1 MTSLT
6 LSGRIK
12 RIRYRNDDNSY
23 TIASLITDDTG
34 VTITVVG
41 TLAGIDL
48 EDRLRVTGSWEK
60 HPRFGDQFRITE
72 YDLIFP
78 ETGEEIRTYLKRL
91 GVKNLSGAKIRT
103 LVERFGSDTLTV
115 IETAP
120 EKITGLKG
128 FGKKTL
134 ANLREALTRQ
144 MEVKRLLTFLK
155 EHGIPVAHC
164 AQIHK
169 HYGTHATDRISAN
182 PFDLLSAISG
192 MDFNTVDHAALS
204 LGIAADD
211 PRRIRA
217 CILFVLSQFA
227 SEGHV
232 FAPAGSLITRCME
245 QHHMDHEP
253 LTEAL
258 KELETH
264 GHIVTETLERDS
276 EAVHAVYPAELF
288 RAEQGIAQRLA
299 MMLSM
304 PEAPLAVSR
313 DEILETI
320 LARLA
325 IKLSDE
331 QLVALE
337 EILCHRVAVITGG
350 PGTGKT
356 TLVRSI
362 AALCDHLHLETV
374 MAAPTGRAARRMT
387 EVTHKKAA
395 TLHKLLKVDFQTGEF
410 EHNRDKPLE
419 GDVFIIDEV
428 SMVDTLLMH
437 HFLDAV
443 PATATVVFVGDIF
456 QLPSVG
462 PGNVL
467 ADLIASERLKTY
479 ALTRIFRQAQE
490 SPIIMNAHRVRKGE
504 FFDLRP
510 KKEEGE
516 GPLEFYFIETGDPV
530 KVMERVVELCANR
543 IPATYGYTPLEEIQV
558 LTPMHKGDVGTIS
571 LNLALQKAL
580 NPTGDA
586 IESLGRTF
594 RKGDKVM
601 HLKNNYEKDVFNG
614 DIGIIHGVDKTKKT
628 LEVNYEGR
636 KVAYETEELDELTL
650 AYAISVH
657 KSQGSEYPAVVVP
670 VTTQHYPLLQRNLLY
685 TAMTRGK
692 ELVILVG
699 TRRAVEIAL
708 ANNRPNRRCSHLAQR
723 LAPKVG
729 AP

>member
-1 MTSLT
+1 MNTIT

-12 RIRYRNDDNSY
+12 RIRYRNEDNSY
-23 TIASLITDDTG
+23 TIADLVTDDTG

-48 EDRLRVTGSWEK
+48 EDRLRLSGTWEK
-60 HPRFGDQFRITE
+60 HQRFGDQFRISE
-72 YDLIFP
+72 YELIFP
-78 ETGEEIRTYLKRL
+78 ETGEEIKTYLKRL
-91 GVKNLSGAKIRT
+91 GVKGLSTPKIRT
-103 LVERFGSDTLTV
+103 LVERFGAETLSV
-115 IETAP
+115 IETCP

-128 FGKKTL
+128 FGKKTMES
-134 ANLREALTRQ
+134 LREALTRQ
-144 MEVKRLLTFLK
+144 MEVKRLIAFLK
-155 EHGIPVAHC
+155 EHGIPVSQC
-164 AQIHK
+164 APIHK
-169 HYGTHATDRISAN
+169 RYGAKATECIKDN
-182 PFDLLSAISG
+182 PFTILFDING

-204 LGIAADD
+204 LGIAEDD
-211 PRRIRA
+211 PRRVRA
-217 CILFVLSQFA
+217 CLLFVLEQFT
-227 SEGHV
+227 SDGHV

-245 QHHMDHEP
+245 QHHMEHEP
-253 LTEAL
+253 LTAAL
-258 KELETH
+258 EELKAKGRVVSEP
-264 GHIVTETLERDS
+264 LERNG
-276 EAVHAVYPAELF
+276 EAIQAVYPKELF
-288 RAEQGIAQRLA
+288 RAEEGIARRLA

-304 PEAPLAVSR
+304 PEEAPAITR
-313 DEILETI
+313 EEILETV
-320 LARLA
+320 LSRLA

-331 QLVALE
+331 QLETLE

-362 AALCDHLHLETV
+362 AALCDHLNHETV
-374 MAAPTGRAARRMT
+374 MAAPTGRAARRIT
-387 EVTHKKAA
+387 EVTDKKAS
-395 TLHKLLKVDFQTGEF
+395 TLHKLLKYGYATGAF
-410 EHNRDKPLE
+410 EHNRDKPLS

-437 HFLDAV
+437 RFLDAV
-443 PATATVVFVGDIF
+443 PVEATVVFVGDIF

-467 ADLIASERLKTY
+467 SDLIASDRLKTY

-490 SPIIMNAHRVRKGE
+490 SPIVMNAHKVRTGE
-504 FFDLRP
+504 FPDAHP
-510 KKEEGE
+510 EEGK
-516 GPLEFYFIETGDPV
+516 GPSEFYFIETGDPV
-530 KVMERVVELCANR
+530 KVMQRVVELCAKR

-571 LNLALQKAL
+571 LNVALQEAL
-580 NPTGDA
+580 NETGDA
-586 IESLGRTF
+586 LQSLGRTF
-594 RKGDKVM
+594 REGDKVM
-601 HLKNNYEKDVFNG
+601 HLKNNYEKEVFNG
-614 DIGIIHGVDKTKKT
+614 DIGIICEVNKKEKT
-628 LEVNYEGR
+628 LKVNYEGR

-692 ELVILVG
+692 ELVILIG

-708 ANNRPNRRCSHLAQR
+708 SNNRPNMRCSHLDRR
-723 LAPKVG
+723 LAG
-729 AP
+729 MA

>member
-1 MTSLT
+1 MNTIT

-12 RIRYRNDDNSY
+12 RIRYRNEENSY
-23 TIASLITDDTG
+23 TIADLITDDTG

-48 EDRLRVTGSWEK
+48 EDRLRLSGTWEK
-60 HPRFGDQFRITE
+60 HQRFGDQFRITE
-72 YDLIFP
+72 YELIFP

-91 GVKNLSGAKIRT
+91 GVKGLSSPKIRT
-103 LVERFGSDTLTV
+103 LVERFGSDTLSV
-115 IETAP
+115 IETCP

-128 FGKKTL
+128 FGKKTME
-134 ANLREALTRQ
+134 NLREALTRQ
-144 MEVKRLLTFLK
+144 MEVKRLIAFLK
-155 EHGIPVAHC
+155 EHGIPVSHC
-164 AQIHK
+164 APIHK
-169 HYGTHATDRISAN
+169 HYGTKATECISSN
-182 PFDLLSAISG
+182 PFTLLFDING

-204 LGIAADD
+204 LGIAEDD
-211 PRRIRA
+211 PRRVRA
-217 CILFVLSQFA
+217 CLLFVLEQFA
-227 SEGHV
+227 SDGHV

-245 QHHMDHEP
+245 QHHMEHEP
-253 LTEAL
+253 LASAL
-258 KELETH
+258 EELKAK
-264 GHIVTETLERDS
+264 GRVVSETLERDG
-276 EAVHAVYPAELF
+276 ETVQAVYPTELF
-288 RAEQGIAQRLA
+288 RAEEGIARRLA

-304 PEAPLAVSR
+304 PEEAPDITR
-313 DEILETI
+313 EEILETV

-331 QLVALE
+331 QLVTLE

-362 AALCDHLHLETV
+362 AALCDHLNHETV
-374 MAAPTGRAARRMT
+374 MAAPTGRAARRIT
-387 EVTHKKAA
+387 EVTDKKAS
-395 TLHKLLKVDFQTGEF
+395 TLHKLLKFDFNSGAF
-410 EHNRDKPLE
+410 EHNRDKPLS

-437 HFLDAV
+437 RFLDAV
-443 PATATVVFVGDIF
+443 PVEATVVFVGDIF

-467 ADLIASERLKTY
+467 SDLIGSGCLKTY

-490 SPIIMNAHRVRKGE
+490 SPIVMNAHRVRTGE
-504 FFDLRP
+504 FPDLHP
-510 KKEEGE
+510 EEKE
-516 GPLEFYFIETGDPV
+516 GPSEFYFIETGDPV
-530 KVMERVVELCANR
+530 KVMQRVVELCATR

-571 LNLALQKAL
+571 LNVALQQAL
-580 NPTGDA
+580 NEKGDA
-586 IESLGRTF
+586 LQSLGRTF
-594 RKGDKVM
+594 REGDKVM
-601 HLKNNYEKDVFNG
+601 HLKNNYEKEVFNG
-614 DIGIIHGVDKTKKT
+614 DIGIISKVDKKEKT
-628 LEVNYEGR
+628 LSVNYEGR

-692 ELVILVG
+692 ELVILIG

-708 ANNRPNRRCSHLAQR
+708 SNNRPNMRCSHLDRR
-723 LAPKVG
+723 LAEM
-729 AP
+729 A

>member
-1 MTSLT
+1 MNSLT

-12 RIRYRNDDNSY
+12 RIRYRNDENSY
-23 TIASLITDDTG
+23 TIADLITDDTG

-48 EDRLRVTGSWEK
+48 EDRLRLTGTWEK
-60 HPRFGDQFRITE
+60 HLRFGDQFRITE
-72 YDLIFP
+72 YEMIFP

-91 GVKNLSGAKIRT
+91 GVKSLSNAKIRT
-103 LVERFGSDTLTV
+103 LVERFGSDTLEV
-115 IETAP
+115 IETTP
-120 EKITGLKG
+120 EKVTGLKG
-128 FGKKTL
+128 FGKKTIE
-134 ANLREALTRQ
+134 NLREALTRQ
-144 MEVKRLLTFLK
+144 MEVKRLILFLK
-155 EHGIPVAHC
+155 EHGIPVVHC
-164 AQIHK
+164 AQIIK
-169 HYGTHATDRISAN
+169 QYGAKATDRISAN
-182 PFDLLSAISG
+182 PFDLLFDITG
-192 MDFNTVDHAALS
+192 IDFTTVDHAAQT
-204 LGIAADD
+204 LGIAEEA
-211 PRRIRA
+211 PRRVRA
-217 CILFVLSQFA
+217 CLLFVLGQFA
-227 SEGHV
+227 SDGHV

-245 QHHMDHEP
+245 QHHMEHEP

-258 KELETH
+258 DELQRQ
-264 GHIVTETLERDS
+264 GHIVSETIDRES
-276 EAVHAVYPAELF
+276 ETIHAVYPKELF
-288 RAEQGIAQRLA
+288 QAEQGIARRLA
-299 MMLSM
+299 MMLSL
-304 PEAPLAVSR
+304 PEEGPVISR
-313 DEILETI
+313 EEILETI
-320 LARLA
+320 LTRLA
-325 IKLSDE
+325 IKLSEE
-331 QLVALE
+331 QLLALE

-362 AALCDHLHLETV
+362 AALCDHLHHETV
-374 MAAPTGRAARRMT
+374 MAAPTGRAARRIT
-387 EVTHKKAA
+387 EVTEKKAS
-395 TLHKLLKVDFQTGEF
+395 TLHKLLKYDFKTGAF
-410 EHNRDKPLE
+410 EHNRDKPLS

-437 HFLDAV
+437 RFLDAV
-443 PATATVVFVGDIF
+443 PVTAIVVFVGDIF

-467 ADLIASERLKTY
+467 SDLIASGCLKTY

-504 FFDLRP
+504 FPDLHQEG
-510 KKEEGE
+510 EEG
-516 GPLEFYFIETGDPV
+516 PSEFYFIETADPV
-530 KVMERVVELCANR
+530 KVMQRVVELCAKR
-543 IPATYGYTPLEEIQV
+543 IPATYGFTPLEDIQV

-580 NPTGDA
+580 NDTGDA
-586 IESLGRTF
+586 LQSLGRTF

-601 HLKNNYEKDVFNG
+601 HLKNNYEKEVFNG
-614 DIGIIHGVDKTKKT
+614 DIGIISEVDKKEKT

-636 KVAYETEELDELTL
+636 KVAYETESLDELTL

-692 ELVILVG
+692 ELVILIG

-708 ANNRPNRRCSHLAQR
+708 SNNRPNLRRSHLAQR
-723 LAPKVG
+723 LAETQQG
-729 AP
+729 S

>member
-1 MTSLT
+1 MTTLT

-23 TIASLITDDTG
+23 TIAELVTDDTG
-34 VTITVVG
+34 VTIIVVG
-41 TLAGIDL
+41 ILAGIGL
-48 EDRLRVTGSWEK
+48 EDRLRLTGSWEK
-60 HPRFGDQFRITE
+60 HTRFGDQFRITE
-72 YDLIFP
+72 YDMIFP

-91 GVKNLSGAKIRT
+91 GVKSLSNAKIRT
-103 LVERFGSDTLTV
+103 LVERFGSETLEV
-115 IETAP
+115 IETTP
-120 EKITGLKG
+120 EKVTGLKG
-128 FGKKTL
+128 FGKVTVE
-134 ANLREALTRQ
+134 NLREALTRQ
-144 MEVKRLLTFLK
+144 MEVKRLISFLK
-155 EHGIPVAHC
+155 EHGIPVVHC

-169 HYGTHATDRISAN
+169 CYGTKAAERISGN
-182 PFDLLSAISG
+182 PFDLLKDVPTI
-192 MDFNTVDHAALS
+192 DFSTVDQAAS
-204 LGIAADD
+204 ALGIAEDD
-211 PRRIRA
+211 PRRLRA
-217 CILFVLSQFA
+217 CLLFALGQFA

-232 FAPAGSLITRCME
+232 FAPRGDLLSRCME
-245 QHHMDHEP
+245 KHHIEHEP
-253 LTEAL
+253 LSEAL
-258 KELETH
+258 SELKTQGHISAETLTKEGETIHAIYPKELF
-264 GHIVTETLERDS
+264 L
-276 EAVHAVYPAELF
+276 
-288 RAEQGIAQRLA
+288 AEQGIARRLA

-304 PEAPLAVSR
+304 PEEAPPVSR
-313 DEILETI
+313 DEILETV
-320 LARLA
+320 LTKLA
-325 IKLSDE
+325 IKPSEE
-331 QLVALE
+331 QLVTLE

-362 AALCDHLHLETV
+362 AALCDHLRHETV
-374 MAAPTGRAARRMT
+374 MAAPTGRAARRIT
-387 EVTHKKAA
+387 EVTGKKAS
-395 TLHKLLKVDFQTGEF
+395 TIHKLLKFDFKTGAF

-437 HFLDAV
+437 RFLDAV
-443 PATATVVFVGDIF
+443 PVDATVVFVGDIF

-467 ADLIASERLKTY
+467 SDLIDSGRLKTY

-504 FFDLRP
+504 FPDFEA
-510 KKEEGE
+510 KKESG
-516 GPLEFYFIETGDPV
+516 LSEFYFIETGDPV
-530 KVMERVVELCANR
+530 KVMERVVELCTNR
-543 IPATYGYTPLEEIQV
+543 IPTTWDYNPLEDIQV

-571 LNLALQKAL
+571 LNNALQKAL
-580 NPTGDA
+580 NAKGDA

-614 DIGIIHGVDKTKKT
+614 DIGIISDVDKKEKT
-628 LEVNYEGR
+628 LEVDYEGR

-670 VTTQHYPLLQRNLLY
+670 VTTQHYALLQRNLLY

-692 ELVILVG
+692 ELVILIG
-699 TRRAVEIAL
+699 TRRAMEIAL
-708 ANNRPNRRCSHLAQR
+708 ANNRPKLRLSYLDQR
-723 LAPKVG
+723 LAETP
-729 AP
+729 

>member
-1 MTSLT
+1 MNTIT

-12 RIRYRNDDNSY
+12 RIRYRNEDNSY
-23 TIASLITDDTG
+23 TIADLVTDDTG

-48 EDRLRVTGSWEK
+48 EDRLRLSGTWEK
-60 HPRFGDQFRITE
+60 HQRFGDQFRISE
-72 YDLIFP
+72 YELIFP
-78 ETGEEIRTYLKRL
+78 ETGEEIKTYLKRL
-91 GVKNLSGAKIRT
+91 GVKGLSTPKIRT
-103 LVERFGSDTLTV
+103 LVERFGAETLSV
-115 IETAP
+115 IETCP

-128 FGKKTL
+128 FGKKTMES
-134 ANLREALTRQ
+134 LREALTRQ
-144 MEVKRLLTFLK
+144 MEVKRLIAFLK
-155 EHGIPVAHC
+155 EHGIPVSQC
-164 AQIHK
+164 APIHK
-169 HYGTHATDRISAN
+169 RYGAKATECITDN
-182 PFDLLSAISG
+182 PFTLLFDING

-204 LGIAADD
+204 LGIAEDD
-211 PRRIRA
+211 PRRVRA
-217 CILFVLSQFA
+217 CLLFVLEQFT
-227 SEGHV
+227 SDGHV

-245 QHHMDHEP
+245 QHHMEHEP
-253 LTEAL
+253 LTAAL
-258 KELETH
+258 EELKAKGRVISEP
-264 GHIVTETLERDS
+264 LERNG
-276 EAVHAVYPAELF
+276 EAIQAVYPKELF
-288 RAEQGIAQRLA
+288 RAEEGIARRLA

-304 PEAPLAVSR
+304 PEEAPAITR
-313 DEILETI
+313 EEILETV
-320 LARLA
+320 LSRLA

-331 QLVALE
+331 QLETLE

-362 AALCDHLHLETV
+362 AALCDHLNHETV
-374 MAAPTGRAARRMT
+374 MAAPTGRAARRIT
-387 EVTHKKAA
+387 EVTDKKAS
-395 TLHKLLKVDFQTGEF
+395 TLHKLLKYDYATGAF
-410 EHNRDKPLE
+410 EHNRDKPLS

-437 HFLDAV
+437 RFLDAV
-443 PATATVVFVGDIF
+443 PVEATVVFVGDIF

-467 ADLIASERLKTY
+467 SDLIASDRLKTY

-490 SPIIMNAHRVRKGE
+490 SPIVMNAHKVRTGE
-504 FFDLRP
+504 FPDANP
-510 KKEEGE
+510 EEGK
-516 GPLEFYFIETGDPV
+516 GPSEFYFIETGDPV
-530 KVMERVVELCANR
+530 KVMQRVVELCAKR

-571 LNLALQKAL
+571 LNVALQEAL
-580 NPTGDA
+580 NETGDA
-586 IESLGRTF
+586 LQSLGRTF
-594 RKGDKVM
+594 REGDKVM
-601 HLKNNYEKDVFNG
+601 HLKNNYEKEVFNG
-614 DIGIIHGVDKTKKT
+614 DIGIICEVNKKEKT
-628 LEVNYEGR
+628 LKVNYEGR

-692 ELVILVG
+692 ELVILIG

-708 ANNRPNRRCSHLAQR
+708 SNNRPNMRCSHLDRR
-723 LAPKVG
+723 LAG
-729 AP
+729 MS

>member
-1 MTSLT
+1 MNAIT

-12 RIRYRNDDNSY
+12 RIRYRNDENSY
-23 TIASLITDDTG
+23 TIADLITDDTG

-48 EDRLRVTGSWEK
+48 EDRLRLTGTWEK
-60 HPRFGDQFRITE
+60 HQRFGDQFHLTE
-72 YDLIFP
+72 YELILP

-91 GVKNLSGAKIRT
+91 GVKSLSGAKIRT
-103 LVERFGSDTLTV
+103 LVERFGTDTLEV

-120 EKITGLKG
+120 EKVTGLKG
-128 FGKKTL
+128 FGKKTIE
-134 ANLREALTRQ
+134 NLREALTRQ
-144 MEVKRLLTFLK
+144 LEVKRLITFLK
-155 EHGIPVAHC
+155 EHGIPLAHC

-169 HYGTHATDRISAN
+169 RYGSKATDCISEN
-182 PFDLLSAISG
+182 PFNLLFDING
-192 MDFNTVDHAALS
+192 MDFNTVDHAALA
-204 LGIAADD
+204 LGINEDD
-211 PRRIRA
+211 PRRVRA
-217 CILFVLSQFA
+217 CILFVLGQFA
-227 SEGHV
+227 SDGHV

-245 QHHMDHEP
+245 QHHLEHEP
-253 LTEAL
+253 LSTAL
-258 KELETH
+258 DELKDQGHVVSESLEKNGET
-264 GHIVTETLERDS
+264 I
-276 EAVHAVYPAELF
+276 HAVYPKELF
-288 RAEQGIAQRLA
+288 EAEQGIARRLA

-304 PEAPLAVSR
+304 PENTPKVSR
-313 DEILETI
+313 NEILETV

-325 IKLSDE
+325 IKLSEE
-331 QLVALE
+331 QLITLE

-362 AALCDHLHLETV
+362 AALCDHLHHETV
-374 MAAPTGRAARRMT
+374 MAAPTGRAARRIT
-387 EVTHKKAA
+387 EVTGKKAS
-395 TLHKLLKVDFQTGEF
+395 TLHKLLKFDFKTGAF
-410 EHNRDKPLE
+410 EYNRDKPLT

-437 HFLDAV
+437 RFLEAV
-443 PATATVVFVGDIF
+443 PVTATVVFVGDIF

-467 ADLIASERLKTY
+467 SDLIASGRLKTY

-490 SPIIMNAHRVRKGE
+490 SPIVMNAHRVRKGE
-504 FFDLRP
+504 FPDVHP
-510 KKEEGE
+510 EEEEG
-516 GPLEFYFIETGDPV
+516 PSEFYFIETADPV
-530 KVMERVVELCANR
+530 KVMQRVVELCTKR
-543 IPATYGYTPLEEIQV
+543 IPATYGYSPLEEIQV

-571 LNLALQKAL
+571 LNVALQQAL
-580 NPTGDA
+580 NEKGDA
-586 IESLGRTF
+586 IQSLGRTF

-601 HLKNNYEKDVFNG
+601 HLKNNYEKEVFNG
-614 DIGIIHGVDKTKKT
+614 DIGIISEVDKKEKT
-628 LEVNYEGR
+628 LAVNYEGR
-636 KVAYETEELDELTL
+636 EVAYETEELDELTL

-692 ELVILVG
+692 ELVILIG
-699 TRRAVEIAL
+699 TRRAVEIAI

-723 LAPKVG
+723 LAEMH
-729 AP
+729 